1 LFEAATAG
9 VVDHFAKLKRPEWEA
24 VMNADKA
31 VFSKV
36 ESMIGEIRHKVSSN
50 AGHLFEASFR
60 ESFMKES

>member
-1 LFEAATAG
+1 MVE
-9 VVDHFAKLKRPEWEA
+9 HFSKVKRPEWEA
-24 VMNADKA
+24 VMNADKS

-60 ESFMKES
+60 ESCLKDS